1 MCVSVCL
8 CVCVCVCVC
17 GVLVKDLSCKVKS
30 GEFEPHKA
38 VTSLRSGKT
47 SGDCVHRE
55 ASDSS
60 IRLELNLCAN
70 QPKL

>member
-1 MCVSVCL
+1 M
-8 CVCVCVCVC
+8 
-17 GVLVKDLSCKVKS
+17 KS